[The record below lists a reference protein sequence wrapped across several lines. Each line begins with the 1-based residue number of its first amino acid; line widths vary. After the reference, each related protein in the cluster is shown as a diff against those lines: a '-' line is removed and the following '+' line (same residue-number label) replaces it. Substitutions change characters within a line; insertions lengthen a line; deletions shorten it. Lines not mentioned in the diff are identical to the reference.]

1 MSSIIGASCSP
12 LTAKRCEVD
21 DIAVHRNAQLR
32 VEPGPC
38 FEASPPHIRE
48 VRQGSDKSSRFPF
61 PWPGTTRHTSYGSPR
76 HCGYHHVASRPA
88 SNAARDVGFL
98 KERYPD
104 VTQKLSRVI
113 FNTPSCCNLDTMDG
127 IIIIFIII
135 DVQPTP
141 SACIATSA

>member
-1 MSSIIGASCSP
+1 MTWAWAARILDNELSRGQGACQMQR
-12 LTAKRCEVD
+12 A
-21 DIAVHRNAQLR
+21 
-32 VEPGPC
+32 
-38 FEASPPHIRE
+38 PHIRE
-48 VRQGSDKSSRFPF
+48 VRRGSDKLSGLPF

-113 FNTPSCCNLDTMDG
+113 FNVPSCCNLDIMDG
-127 IIIIFIII
+127 IIIFIII
-135 DVQPTP
+135 IDVTTHAIRMH
-141 SACIATSA
+141 SNISTWLCGWCLI

>member
-1 MSSIIGASCSP
+1 M
-12 LTAKRCEVD
+12 T
-21 DIAVHRNAQLR
+21 IANRDAFYNQQ
-32 VEPGPC
+32 
-38 FEASPPHIRE
+38 PHAIYIYEE
-48 VRQGSDKSSRFPF
+48 VRRGSYKLSGLQF

-113 FNTPSCCNLDTMDG
+113 FNVPSCCNLDIMDG